1 MAPQGVGQALI
12 QINRISPSKVSKIDQ
27 RRDREKP
34 PSVRNGKRLP
44 QGTQCPD
51 PSALLGCGYANVHAY
66 RRLKKSG
73 SARKRLDVDQY
84 ARKQDR
90 RTGRTVFA
98 CGRTEGPAL
107 LISLDNAILA
117 SANLQTINLSYS
129 AGDTVFDRG
138 APAQFIYVVS
148 IGALCRFRPL
158 PRGRR
163 AILQFLFAG
172 DGFGYEP
179 GNHHRDTVQ
188 ALTATEVLAT
198 GRKGL
203 VAAASKSRCLEA
215 LFFAAAR
222 AFVIAEEQ
230 SLIVRGRTATE
241 RTALFLLEMNTRLAT
256 ANEIVLPMGRKAIA
270 NYLGLTVETVSR
282 VMNEFHRAKII
293 EIRDHTP
300 RRITIRNKARL
311 EKLASDAPNFE
322 LWKR

>member
-1 MAPQGVGQALI
+1 MP
-12 QINRISPSKVSKIDQ
+12 
-27 RRDREKP
+27 
-34 PSVRNGKRLP
+34 
-44 QGTQCPD
+44 
-51 PSALLGCGYANVHAY
+51 
-66 RRLKKSG
+66 
-73 SARKRLDVDQY
+73 
-84 ARKQDR
+84 
-90 RTGRTVFA
+90 
-98 CGRTEGPAL
+98 
-107 LISLDNAILA
+107 
-117 SANLQTINLSYS
+117 QTINLSYS
-129 AGDTVFDRG
+129 TGDTVFERG
-138 APAQFIYVVS
+138 APAQFVYVVS
-148 IGALCRFRPL
+148 TGALCRFRPL

-188 ALTATEVLAT
+188 ALTDTEVLAT

-203 VAAASKSRCLEA
+203 IAASKSRCSEA
-215 LFFAAAR
+215 FFFAAAR

-241 RTALFLLEMNTRLAT
+241 RTALFLLEMNTCLAT
-256 ANEIVLPMGRKAIA
+256 GNNEIVLPMGRKAIA

-311 EKLASDAPNFE
+311 EKLASDAPKFE